1 MRYYI
6 DMDILELRKLIYVVN
21 TSLIKINDILLDEY
35 QKQAGYIDA
44 GNGYKIPPLQI
55 TDKPIVREDPPCCGG

>member
-1 MRYYI
+1 VRYYI
-6 DMDILELRKLIYVVN
+6 KMDILELRSKIVSVNKLLIEIN
-21 TSLIKINDILLDEY
+21 TILLDEY

-44 GNGYKIPPLQI
+44 GNGCKIPPLGV

>member
-1 MRYYI
+1 VRYYI

>member
-1 MRYYI
+1 
-6 DMDILELRKLIYVVN
+6 MDILELRKLIYVVN

-44 GNGYKIPPLQI
+44 GNGYKIPPLGV